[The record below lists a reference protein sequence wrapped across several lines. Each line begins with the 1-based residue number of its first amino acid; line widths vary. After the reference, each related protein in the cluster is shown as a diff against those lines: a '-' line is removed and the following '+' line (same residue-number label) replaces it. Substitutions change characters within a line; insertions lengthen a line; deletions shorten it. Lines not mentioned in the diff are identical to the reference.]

1 MKKNIFHSTN
11 NPKNC
16 ICENPFN
23 SQNKNLSVNIISHN
37 NQAGI
42 TGPTGP
48 TGPTGATGATGATG
62 GEVVVRSTTTM
73 DPNKQA
79 SVVSTLDGNK
89 TMLDF
94 FIPKGETGPCA
105 VIKSGNAESIDS
117 DKNPEVIVRNENN
130 EYYLDF
136 KIPRG
141 QAGSKGDKGDKGE
154 KGATGEKGAQGDRGL
169 KGDKGEKGDAGIGET
184 IIVEDT
190 ETLEPED
197 EAFVID
203 DFSNGTH
210 HLTFQIPRGATGT
223 KGDTGE
229 KGEQGEQGIQGPQG
243 IQGEKGDAGE
253 KGEKGDTGPRG
264 FPGEIGISEI
274 ITIDGTETV
283 EPNEKASIIDDQD
296 KNIHHLT
303 FYIPRGET
311 GAKGDTGAKGEQG
324 EQGIQGPQGAK
335 GETGDT
341 GPMGPTGVAII
352 PMGLILSYNNDPN
365 TFPAE
370 GIQIASNGRLPLMRL
385 ELDNEGIL
393 ELDTTEK
400 QLKFQAKVTSVRL
413 GERKTFFSNELMIVV
428 RDDEAQ
434 IVETKSNL
442 KMPKHLKFGECC
454 VLKKKRCLKCVKNRY
469 CLLLAMFL

>member
-48 TGPTGATGATGATG
+48 TGPTGATGATG

-243 IQGEKGDAGE
+243 
-253 KGEKGDTGPRG
+253 
-264 FPGEIGISEI
+264 
-274 ITIDGTETV
+274 
-283 EPNEKASIIDDQD
+283 
-296 KNIHHLT
+296 
-303 FYIPRGET
+303 
-311 GAKGDTGAKGEQG
+311 
-324 EQGIQGPQGAK
+324 AK

-370 GIQIASNGRLPLMRL
+370 GIQVASNGRLPLMRL

-393 ELDTTEK
+393 ELDTTENTI
-400 QLKFQAKVTSVRL
+400 KFVRTGVYKITFTVNGYVKKTDTDFNPAEDFSAVVFREADTEKIL
-413 GERKTFFSNELMIVV
+413 AAANSWSFNEEPVSMFGEGAFVVDNTDKLYELVNVQRKTMYVYGADIMKTTSQSYFSVPMVSILIT
-428 RDDEAQ
+428 Q
-434 IVETKSNL
+434 IK
-442 KMPKHLKFGECC
+442 
-454 VLKKKRCLKCVKNRY
+454 
-469 CLLLAMFL
+469 